1 MCMTMLPVLCVLVPI
16 EVKEGVL
23 DPLELY
29 HCVGAGNWTLVL
41 CKGSKIHHLQ
51 PSSQTLM
58 SITVACEVLEMPGP
72 QLKGLWV
79 IWCGVGPGCQ

>member
-29 HCVGAGNWTLVL
+29 HCIYDKLN
-41 CKGSKIHHLQ
+41 
-51 PSSQTLM
+51 
-58 SITVACEVLEMPGP
+58 
-72 QLKGLWV
+72 
-79 IWCGVGPGCQ
+79 